1 MTRDDV
7 ERITQN
13 VLRELSIEI
22 KDGGFTD
29 PNSRTVLLKLG
40 DTVLSET
47 WFNVVQRDEY
57 EG

>member
-22 KDGGFTD
+22 KNGGFTD

-47 WFNVVQRDEY
+47 WFNVVQHDEY